1 MIDVHEKTLH
11 RYANILL
18 GIFFFYLIGP
28 TFRLLNAY
36 ISDYLFLLFALHVFF
51 GPLKVKFNFK
61 EARIFLIPCVVI
73 LVVTIGKLLS
83 GSELFIDE
91 FANNVNYL
99 KMYLM
104 FCFTYSII
112 LQIKDVDFLDRYL
125 KNIFRLLA
133 IGVIFVS
140 LISIMQFLNFKIVD
154 TIIENFYLV
163 QHKTLKTTNL
173 DQYNTT
179 NRVVGIFD
187 SYNGCGFFM
196 CFFTFFLIIVFSELR
211 SKISLLAIILGF
223 ITLILTS
230 NRASLITFIL
240 MNIIFFVFI
249 KRITNFKVILSF
261 GFLIILFLYVG
272 TYVSDFISIGNLNR
286 FLEVK
291 DFIDKGQVPFTF
303 ADRTNAWEWMPQYIL
318 SSRYAIFGFTTS
330 GFMNDLNFRS
340 PDNQYLT
347 WFVNYGI
354 IGAVSLC
361 TWTIYTFIKLIKLY
375 KEEALTKNDSL
386 IHITGGFIV
395 IWIGLSIEG
404 ISQDSFFGNRWRE
417 YFVFIIAAFAALKF
431 FRTPHI
437 TANKISG

>member
-1 MIDVHEKTLH
+1 MINIHEKTLH

-51 GPLKVKFNFK
+51 GPLKIKFSFK
-61 EARIFLIPCVVI
+61 ESKIFLIPFVVI
-73 LVVTIGKLLS
+73 MLVTIGKFFT

-91 FANNVNYL
+91 FANNINYL
-99 KMYLM
+99 KMFLM

-112 LQIKDVDFLDRYL
+112 IQIKDVNFLDRYL

-140 LISIMQFLNFKIVD
+140 MISIMQFLNFKFVD
-154 TIIENFYLV
+154 LIIENFYLI
-163 QHKTLKTTNL
+163 QHKTANSTNI
-173 DQYNTT
+173 DQFNET

-196 CFFTFFLIIVFSELR
+196 CFFTFILIMVFSEMR
-211 SKISLLAIILGF
+211 SKTTILAIMLGF
-223 ITLILTS
+223 ITLVLTS
-230 NRASLITFIL
+230 NRASLITFLI
-240 MNIIFFVFI
+240 MNAIFFIFI
-249 KRITNFKVILSF
+249 KRITNLKVIFSVTFML
-261 GFLIILFLYVG
+261 LLFLYLG
-272 TYVSDFISIGNLNR
+272 TYVSDFISLGNFNR

-303 ADRTNAWEWMPQYIL
+303 ADRTNAWEWMPQYVL
-318 SSRYAIFGFTTS
+318 SSKYAIFGFTNS
-330 GFMNDLNFRS
+330 GFLNDLNFRS

-354 IGAVSLC
+354 IGAVGLMV
-361 TWTIYTFIKLIKLY
+361 WTIYSFVKLINLY
-375 KEEALTKNDSL
+375 RDEKFTRTESL
-386 IHITGGFIV
+386 ITIAGGFIV

-417 YFVFIIAAFAALKF
+417 YFVFIIAVFAALKF
-431 FRTPHI
+431 YRPTMKFNTQG
-437 TANKISG
+437 S